1 MIMLHNQN
9 KYIMAEKLEFSEKLV
24 YDYFKQHK
32 LHKSGADAVIQMVQF
47 ARSEETEPSEAL
59 QETINR
65 YLNDRCSNMA
75 ANDKERIKSRHHDIA
90 AGIIFFCCNFCHR
103 DEIEKMES
111 IAPILARNFNSN

>member
-1 MIMLHNQN
+1 MLHNQN

-32 LHKSGADAVIQMVQF
+32 LHKSGTDAVIQMVQF

-59 QETINR
+59 KETINR

-75 ANDKERIKSRHHDIA
+75 ANDKERIKADI
-90 AGIIFFCCNFCHR
+90 
-103 DEIEKMES
+103 M
-111 IAPILARNFNSN
+111 ILQPE

>member
-1 MIMLHNQN
+1 MVYSEPQKEDRKRTTLIMLHNQN

-59 QETINR
+59 KETINR
-65 YLNDRCSNMA
+65 YPVSYTHLTLPTIIREC
-75 ANDKERIKSRHHDIA
+75 RSRWSPYH
-90 AGIIFFCCNFCHR
+90 
-103 DEIEKMES
+103 
-111 IAPILARNFNSN
+111 